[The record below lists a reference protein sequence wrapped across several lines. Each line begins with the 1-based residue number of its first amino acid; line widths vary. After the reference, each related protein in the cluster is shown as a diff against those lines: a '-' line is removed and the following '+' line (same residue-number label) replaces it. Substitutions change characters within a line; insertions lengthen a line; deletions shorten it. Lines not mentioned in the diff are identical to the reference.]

1 MSLCVF
7 IPVFNEQEIILNTL
21 KDIHSCLIKNQI
33 DFELII
39 INDFSTDNSE
49 SIIKNFCK
57 KNKNSF
63 FFKNIKKGLGH
74 AVNLAI
80 EKAKKKYFTIL
91 MSDKSDNL
99 DDLVVYYK
107 TIKNK
112 NIDAVFGSRF
122 LSSSK
127 VTGYP
132 LVKLLLN
139 RVFNYL
145 VKILLFSNYND
156 FTNAFKIYKR
166 EMLIS
171 FKPFV
176 SEDFNIFLELPMK
189 TISRFYK
196 YDIVPISWN
205 GRIKG
210 KSKFYIKELGSKYLF
225 TLLYCFLE
233 KILLGKKK

>member
-1 MSLCVF
+1 
-7 IPVFNEQEIILNTL
+7 
-21 KDIHSCLIKNQI
+21 
-33 DFELII
+33 
-39 INDFSTDNSE
+39 
-49 SIIKNFCK
+49 
-57 KNKNSF
+57 
-63 FFKNIKKGLGH
+63 
-74 AVNLAI
+74 
-80 EKAKKKYFTIL
+80 

-99 DDLVVYYK
+99 DDLFVYYK

-166 EMLIS
+166 EMLIN

-205 GRIKG
+205 GRIK
-210 KSKFYIKELGSKYLF
+210 
-225 TLLYCFLE
+225 
-233 KILLGKKK
+233 